1 MHTMKRF
8 FWPILGVLLSFLLA
22 TAPVSASPGPF
33 AAVATAPQLEAGGQ
47 GEVKV
52 HFRVPADSML
62 YADAM
67 AVRVLA
73 SPGLEVGAVAKPD
86 PAWKIDPATGALR
99 GVYEQDVTW
108 VLPVTAAQSG
118 LHQLLLEAQWQ
129 GCKGTLCTMLKTQQ
143 IQVPLD
149 VAASASGN
157 RRAPVWSLL
166 FAEAQAEEPPV
177 QEAVGSRTVADTE
190 PPTGTLSAIDKAR
203 DKGLV
208 WLFLFVF
215 GAGFLVSLTPCVLPM
230 VPITMGIIGASAGGS
245 RSKGLALGASYV
257 VGQAMVY
264 TILGVSA
271 AMAGSVFGAWMQS
284 IWVVGGV
291 TVFFVLMGFSM
302 FGFFNV
308 QVPASIQTRL
318 SNVGGAGF
326 AGAFLVGMVGA
337 LVAGPCSGPVIA
349 SLMVLIGQQ
358 GEMALGISLMLSF
371 SLGMGVIFL
380 LAGAFSTSV
389 LRPGAWMETVKKG
402 FGVILWLGAVYF
414 ASAHMS
420 QTTMAIATCFVL
432 VSTSVWGWP
441 SRNED
446 DTSNVVKL
454 RRLYSVVAGI
464 VGVYLLVGLLLT
476 RGFILGP
483 VQFSTAAGVQEKVH
497 VAWQEDEEAV
507 LAAAE
512 ASGKPVMIDF
522 TADWC
527 APCKKLDRNTFSD
540 PSVVA
545 LSMNFELLQVDG
557 TKGSDR
563 LNRLKDRFEV
573 MGFPTVAFVRPDG
586 SNISEFKLESY
597 EGPEPFLK
605 RMQGVLDSLGGSE
618 PEAAGA
624 ADPDEAIDPIKVAV
638 RIEGDQLE
646 VDFVQDEGWH
656 LTQAMTFVE
665 LAADQTVTLGEQVW
679 PEAHQRPDPAFP
691 PEDNVTRGEYDG
703 NFTVTAQ
710 LAGNPGEHTVKGTVG
725 YQACRAE
732 RCLMPAYL
740 DFEIATVIPGD

>member
-1 MHTMKRF
+1 MHTTKRF
-8 FWPILGVLLSFLLA
+8 FWPILAVLLGFFLA
-22 TAPVSASPGPF
+22 ASPVSAGSDPF
-33 AAVATAPQLEAGGQ
+33 DAVATAPRLKAGSQ

-52 HFRVPADSML
+52 HFRVPGDSML

-73 SPGLEVGAVAKPD
+73 SQGLEVGELTKPE

-108 VLPVTAAQSG
+108 LLPVSAATSG
-118 LHQLLLEAQWQ
+118 SHQLLLEAQWQ
-129 GCKGTLCTMLKTQQ
+129 GCKGTLCTMLKTRQLS
-143 IQVPLD
+143 VPLQVEATAHSQD
-149 VAASASGN
+149 
-157 RRAPVWSLL
+157 RAPLWTLL
-166 FAEAQAEEPPV
+166 LPDAHAEE
-177 QEAVGSRTVADTE
+177 AAAAATTTE
-190 PPTGTLSAIDKAR
+190 PSPSSGALSAIDKAR

-257 VGQAMVY
+257 VGQALVY

-284 IWVVGGV
+284 VWVVGGV

-308 QVPASIQTRL
+308 QVPSSIQTRL
-318 SNVGGAGF
+318 ANVGGAGF

-358 GEMALGISLMLSF
+358 GEMALGISLMLAF

-402 FGVILWLGAVYF
+402 FGVILWLGAIYF

-420 QTTMAIATCFVL
+420 QTVMAIATCFVL
-432 VSTSVWGWP
+432 LSTATWGWP
-441 SRNED
+441 SRTED
-446 DTSNVVKL
+446 DTSSVVKL
-454 RRLYSVVAGI
+454 RRFYSVVAGI

-483 VQFSTAAGVQEKVH
+483 VQLSTTAGAQEEVH
-497 VAWQEDEEAV
+497 VAWQQDEEAV
-507 LAAAE
+507 LAAAA
-512 ASGKPVMIDF
+512 ASGKPVMVDF

-527 APCKKLDRNTFSD
+527 APCKKLERNTFSD
-540 PSVVA
+540 PAVVA
-545 LSMNFELLQVDG
+545 LSKEFELLQVDG

-563 LNRLKDRFEV
+563 LNRLKDQFEV
-573 MGFPTVAFVRPDG
+573 MGFPTVAFVRSDG
-586 SNISEFKLESY
+586 TNIPEFKLESY
-597 EGPEPFLK
+597 EGPGPFLE
-605 RMQGVLDSLGGSE
+605 RMQGVLDSLGAASE
-618 PEAAGA
+618 ASGA
-624 ADPDEAIDPIKVAV
+624 VSEGDDAVVDPIKVAV
-638 RIEGDQLE
+638 RLDGARLE

-665 LAADQTVTLGEQVW
+665 LAADQTVTLGEQTW

-703 NFTVTAQ
+703 DFTVTA
-710 LAGNPGEHTVKGTVG
+710 LLDGPPGEHTVKGTVG

-732 RCLMPAYL
+732 RCLMPAYY
-740 DFEIATVIPGD
+740 DFEITTALDDE